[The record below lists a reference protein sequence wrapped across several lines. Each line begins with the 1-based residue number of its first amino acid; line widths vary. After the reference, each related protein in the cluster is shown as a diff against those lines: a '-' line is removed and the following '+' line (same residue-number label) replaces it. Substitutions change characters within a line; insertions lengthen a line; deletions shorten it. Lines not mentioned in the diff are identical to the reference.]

1 MLTRRIMS
9 LVACILMM
17 TLLTITSLAQ
27 RSDDF
32 SDEMLRIR
40 ELVEENNE
48 EGAVAGYLKCVSQ
61 EISTLAKDIPSPE
74 AVKLV
79 FTDEDI
85 AVLSLKKPEEVKN
98 VGAEEEPTKVT
109 EVVEETKAT
118 EPIEVVNE
126 MTEKVEETT
135 EVLEPAPTETEP
147 APEVHYYQSGDLA
160 PKGELTFEN
169 VPVEDYEWDGDI
181 INSYVGT
188 VKGPSGKET
197 YYNLPMSGVIAIMED
212 LGYTGEYWVRED
224 GAKML
229 GDFIM
234 VAAELGSRPK
244 GTIIK
249 TSLGWAVVADTG
261 GFARYNPTQL
271 DIATA
276 W

>member
-17 TLLTITSLAQ
+17 TLLTIASFAQ
-27 RSDDF
+27 RSEDF
-32 SDEMLRIR
+32 SDELLRIR

-48 EGAVAGYLKCVSQ
+48 EGAVAGYLECVSK
-61 EISTLAKDIPSPE
+61 EMATLAKDIPSPE
-74 AVKLV
+74 TVKQI
-79 FTDEDI
+79 FTDEKTT
-85 AVLSLKKPEEVKN
+85 VMTLKKPEEVKN

-109 EVVEETKAT
+109 EVVEETKAQMPT
-118 EPIEVVNE
+118 EV
-126 MTEKVEETT
+126 VEETT
-135 EVLEPAPTETEP
+135 EVTEPAPTETEP

-261 GFARYNPTQL
+261 GFARYNPKQL

>member
-1 MLTRRIMS
+1 MLKRRVMS
-9 LVACILMM
+9 LVFCIMMM
-17 TLLTITSLAQ
+17 TLLTITSFAQ
-27 RSDDF
+27 CSDNF

-40 ELVEENNE
+40 ELMEENAE
-48 EGAVAGYLKCVSQ
+48 ESQIAEYLMVASQ
-61 EISTLAKDIPSPE
+61 KATTLSKDIPSM
-74 AVKLV
+74 AAMKLT
-79 FTDEDI
+79 FN
-85 AVLSLKKPEEVKN
+85 EEV
-98 VGAEEEPTKVT
+98 VIVTEPAEES
-109 EVVEETKAT
+109 VEETNASAKIEPTEVTEETEVATEAT
-118 EPIEVVNE
+118 EPAEVE
-126 MTEKVEETT
+126 TFPEETE
-135 EVLEPAPTETEP
+135 EVE
-147 APEVHYYQSGDLA
+147 EVHYYQSGDLA

-197 YYNLPMSGVIAIMED
+197 FYNLPMGGVIDIMES

-224 GAKML
+224 GVKMF

-249 TSLGWAVVADTG
+249 TSLGWAVVCDTG
-261 GFARYNPTQL
+261 GFTKWNPTQL

>member
-1 MLTRRIMS
+1 MLKRRIMS
-9 LVACILMM
+9 LVFSILMM
-17 TLLTITSLAQ
+17 ALLTTTSLAQ
-27 RSDDF
+27 RCDNF

-40 ELVEENNE
+40 ELMEANAEESTVIE
-48 EGAVAGYLKCVSQ
+48 YLVTASQ
-61 EISTLAKDIPSPE
+61 KGTTLAKDIPLPTAAPLTIREEVVIVTE
-74 AVKLV
+74 A
-79 FTDEDI
+79 
-85 AVLSLKKPEEVKN
+85 AKKSVEETNVSAENKATEETVEVTEPVTETVPEET
-98 VGAEEEPTKVT
+98 EEPT
-109 EVVEETKAT
+109 EA
-118 EPIEVVNE
+118 
-126 MTEKVEETT
+126 
-135 EVLEPAPTETEP
+135 
-147 APEVHYYQSGDLA
+147 VHHYQSGDLA

-169 VPVEDYEWDGDI
+169 IPVEDYEWDGDV

-197 YYNLPMSGVIAIMED
+197 YYNLPMSGVIKIMKS

-249 TSLGWAVVADTG
+249 TSLGWAVVCDTG
-261 GFARYNPTQL
+261 GFANWNPTQL

>member
-1 MLTRRIMS
+1 MLKRRVMS
-9 LVACILMM
+9 LVFCIMMM
-17 TLLTITSLAQ
+17 TLLTITSFAQ
-27 RSDDF
+27 RSDNF

-40 ELVEENNE
+40 ELMEENAE
-48 EGAVAGYLKCVSQ
+48 ESQIAEYLMVASQ
-61 EISTLAKDIPSPE
+61 KATTLAKDIPSM
-74 AVKLV
+74 AAMKLT
-79 FTDEDI
+79 FN
-85 AVLSLKKPEEVKN
+85 EEV
-98 VGAEEEPTKVT
+98 VIVTEPAEESVEETNVSAKIESTEVT
-109 EVVEETKAT
+109 EVTEVATEAT
-118 EPIEVVNE
+118 EPTEVETVP
-126 MTEKVEETT
+126 EET
-135 EVLEPAPTETEP
+135 EAVE
-147 APEVHYYQSGDLA
+147 EVHYYQSGDLA

-169 VPVEDYEWDGDI
+169 VPVEDYEWDGDV

-197 YYNLPMSGVIAIMED
+197 FYNLPMGGVIDIMES

-224 GAKML
+224 GAKMF

-249 TSLGWAVVADTG
+249 TSLGWAVVCDTG
-261 GFARYNPTQL
+261 GFTKWNPTQL

>member
-1 MLTRRIMS
+1 MLKRRIMS
-9 LVACILMM
+9 LVFCVLMM

-27 RSDDF
+27 RSDNF
-32 SDEMLRIR
+32 SEEMLRIR
-40 ELVEENNE
+40 ELMEENAE
-48 EGAVAGYLKCVSQ
+48 ESRVAEYLVATSQ
-61 EISTLAKDIPSPE
+61 RVTTLAKDIPSVTAERLVLIEEVVTVTDPAEESVDETNASAKTGATEVTEDTSKASE
-74 AVKLV
+74 ATEVTEAKETETV
-79 FTDEDI
+79 VETT
-85 AVLSLKKPEEVKN
+85 PEETEEP
-98 VGAEEEPTKVT
+98 EEEVR
-109 EVVEETKAT
+109 
-118 EPIEVVNE
+118 
-126 MTEKVEETT
+126 
-135 EVLEPAPTETEP
+135 
-147 APEVHYYQSGDLA
+147 YYQSGDLA

-169 VPVEDYEWDGDI
+169 IPVEDYEWDGDVI
-181 INSYVGT
+181 DSYVGT

-197 YYNLPMSGVIAIMED
+197 FYNLPMGGVIDIMES

-249 TSLGWAVVADTG
+249 TSLGWAVVCDTG
-261 GFARYNPTQL
+261 GFAKWNSTQL

>member
-17 TLLTITSLAQ
+17 TLLTITSFAQ

-40 ELVEENNE
+40 ELVEENKE
-48 EGAVAGYLKCVSQ
+48 EGAVVGYLECVSK
-61 EISTLAKDIPSPE
+61 EMATFAKDIPSPE
-74 AVKLV
+74 AVKLI
-79 FTDEDI
+79 FMDEETTV
-85 AVLSLKKPEEVKN
+85 APLKNPEEEKN
-98 VGAEEEPTKVT
+98 VGAEDALITVTEEVEETKAPAPT
-109 EVVEETKAT
+109 EVVEETTEVT
-118 EPIEVVNE
+118 EP
-126 MTEKVEETT
+126 TT
-135 EVLEPAPTETEP
+135 VETEP

-197 YYNLPMSGVIAIMED
+197 FYNLPMSGVIAIMED

>member
-17 TLLTITSLAQ
+17 TLLTITSFAQ

-32 SDEMLRIR
+32 SEELLRIR

-48 EGAVAGYLKCVSQ
+48 EGAVAGYLECVSK
-61 EISTLAKDIPSPE
+61 EMATLAKDIPSPE
-74 AVKLV
+74 SVKQI
-79 FTDEDI
+79 FTDEFTT
-85 AVLSLKKPEEVKN
+85 VMTLKKPEEVKN

-109 EVVEETKAT
+109 EVVEETKAQMLT
-118 EPIEVVNE
+118 EV
-126 MTEKVEETT
+126 VEETT
-135 EVLEPAPTETEP
+135 EVTEPAPTETEP

-261 GFARYNPTQL
+261 GFARYNPKQL